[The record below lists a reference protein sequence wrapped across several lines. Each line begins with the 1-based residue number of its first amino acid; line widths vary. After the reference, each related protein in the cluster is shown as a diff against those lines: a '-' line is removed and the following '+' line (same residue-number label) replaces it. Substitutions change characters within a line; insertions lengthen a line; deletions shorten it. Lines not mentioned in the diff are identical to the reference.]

1 MKVVD
6 AATMRAMDERA
17 MTEFAMKNLQLM
29 ENAGRAVADVVLG
42 ELRRRKAAPARVA
55 IICGKGNNGGDG
67 FVCARHLAN
76 AGVEVS
82 LFVLAPQGAYRG
94 DSRVNLRTWLKMGG
108 RATLIKSGAD
118 LEKNSAALQHAHV
131 VVDAL
136 LGTGIT
142 GGARGLYAEVI
153 EYINGLWGA
162 VVAVDVPSGLDATT
176 GKAEGPVVR
185 ADVTVTMALPKTGF
199 FLPPGASFVGRL
211 EVGDIGMPGALL
223 ADSALRH
230 NLITEDL
237 VRPLV
242 RPRPGGAHKG
252 TFGHVAVL
260 GGSTGKTGAP
270 CMAALGAMRAGA
282 GLVTMGLP
290 AGLRAVMETKAMEI
304 MTCPL
309 EDGGGGLITG
319 AALDG
324 VLGLLEG
331 KSALVAGPGL
341 GVSEGAEEV
350 MSGLVKKAGLP
361 MVIDADGLNNI
372 AKDPGI
378 MKEAASG
385 EVVLTPHPGEAAR
398 LLGVAAKDIQADRI
412 GSATRISE
420 VTGAVVVLKGANT
433 IVAALGKEIFINT
446 TGGPALAS
454 AGTGDVLSGVIGGLL
469 AQGMNAPD
477 AALTAV
483 HVHGLAGDRVSRTL
497 GGQRGLLATDLLSEI
512 PRVLNSVA
520 SGKGCCSC
528 GTGGE
533 GVRQRRRMRRGRRG
547 RGR

>member
-6 AATMRAMDERA
+6 AETMRAMDERA
-17 MTEFAMKNLQLM
+17 MTEFAMKGLQLM
-29 ENAGRAVADVVLG
+29 ENAGRAVAEVVLG
-42 ELRRRKAAPARVA
+42 ELGRKKAAPARVA

-82 LFVLAPQGAYRG
+82 LFVMAPPGAYRG

-108 RATLIKSGAD
+108 KAVLIRSRAD
-118 LEKNSAALQHAHV
+118 LEKNSSALQHAHV

-153 EYINGLWGA
+153 EHLNGLWGT
-162 VVAVDVPSGLDATT
+162 VIAVDVPSGLDATT
-176 GKAEGPVVR
+176 GAAGGPVVR

-211 EVGDIGMPGALL
+211 EVGDIGMPAALL
-223 ADSALRH
+223 TDESLRQS
-230 NLITEDL
+230 LITEDL

-242 RPRPGGAHKG
+242 RPRPAGAHKG

-260 GGSTGKTGAP
+260 GGSLGKTGAP

-290 AGLRAVMETKAMEI
+290 AGLRAVMELKALEV
-304 MTCPL
+304 MTWPL
-309 EDGGGGLITG
+309 EDNGGGLMTG
-319 AALDG
+319 AALAG

-341 GVSEGAEEV
+341 GVSAGAEEV
-350 MSGLVKKAGLP
+350 MRGVVGKAGLP

-372 AKDPGI
+372 SKDLGI
-378 MKEAASG
+378 IKESASS

-398 LLGVAAKDIQADRI
+398 LLGVATKDIQADRM
-412 GSATRISE
+412 GSASRISE
-420 VTGAVVVLKGANT
+420 ATGAVVVLKGANT
-433 IVAALGKEIFINT
+433 IVAAPGGEMFINT

-454 AGTGDVLSGVIGGLL
+454 AGTGDVLAGVIGGLL
-469 AQGMNAPD
+469 AQGMSALE
-477 AALTAV
+477 AAITAV
-483 HVHGLAGDRVSRTL
+483 YVHGLAADNLSHAL
-497 GGQRGLLATDLLSEI
+497 GGQRGLLSTDLLGEI

-520 SGKGCCSC
+520 SGNGCC
-528 GTGGE
+528 GGP
-533 GVRQRRRMRRGRRG
+533 GGAGGGQRRRRRRGRRG
-547 RGR
+547 RGY